1 MNQLAIPGLE
11 DLTTRKGWTP
21 PLAPGDFA
29 YGTVQAFDQALA
41 NTGMVVVKSNE
52 AGVHLLVT
60 ALLRPPADVQEIKS
74 HEGNFAR
81 ADSLYAAV
89 CRNRSGFAANA
100 DAIVYERP
108 PVSGMRTESITLAGR
123 EIHRAT
129 GGRAVMVDNRH
140 AKSVIIG
147 TAGSRVKK
155 VTKAHVKAAVE
166 QYVLPPAAQGKDMP
180 WNEHV
185 RDAVLLALTWLHDEK
200 LRQDQARL
208 AETLESAA

>member
-1 MNQLAIPGLE
+1 MNQLAIPGLD
-11 DLTTRKGWTP
+11 DLTPRKGWTP
-21 PLAPGDFA
+21 PQAPGDFA

-52 AGVHLLVT
+52 AGIHLLLT
-60 ALLRPPADVQEIKS
+60 TLIRPPADVQEIKS
-74 HEGNFAR
+74 HEGNYAR

-100 DAIVYERP
+100 DAVVYERP

-129 GGRAVMVDNRH
+129 GGQAVLVDNRH
-140 AKSVIIG
+140 AKSVIVG
-147 TAGSRVKK
+147 TAGSSRKK

-166 QYVLPPAAQGKDMP
+166 RYVVPPADQGKTMP

-185 RDAVLLALTWLHDEK
+185 RDAVLLALTWLYDEK
-200 LRQDQARL
+200 IRQN
-208 AETLESAA
+208 LEAAA